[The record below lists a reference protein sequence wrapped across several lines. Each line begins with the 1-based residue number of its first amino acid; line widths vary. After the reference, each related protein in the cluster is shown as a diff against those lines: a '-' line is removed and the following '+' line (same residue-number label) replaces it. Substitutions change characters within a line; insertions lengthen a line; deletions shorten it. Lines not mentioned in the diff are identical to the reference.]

1 MDHDLQA
8 QKSFQNLLKKELRR
22 GNRTMWRKFVEE
34 ITSNPD
40 LPNNK
45 GLWKLS
51 KWSRSIANGT
61 QTAQMPPL
69 RQSRTDPVKPSDEE
83 KAELLREQLF
93 PHPPQ
98 PDLSDVP
105 DNWVPASQLD
115 ISSEVTADQVAHIIA
130 RLPNGKAAG
139 PDGIPNELLKA
150 VAPDIKEDL
159 ANAISELFSRGN
171 LPPTYKES
179 LTAVL
184 RKEQKDDYSLPCNYR
199 PIALQSS
206 LAKLVEKI
214 VADRITEVVEK
225 ENLLPWNQMGARKM
239 RSTLSAIDLLIG
251 SVQTAWKAR
260 PGCVVSMLSLDISGA
275 FPNTSHE
282 RLNWVLKQKGFPRW
296 VTRFVEDFLRER
308 RTRLTFGGFE
318 GQWFPMETGIP
329 QGSPLSPILFLLFIA
344 ELLDS
349 LQRPCDATLGFGFVD
364 DTNLI
369 AWGDSARD
377 NCRRLK
383 LAHDKCIAWSK
394 RYGAKFAPD
403 KYKLMHFTRKRRD
416 PSGDLASSVRID
428 DNEVGPESK
437 LRILGV
443 WMDPKMDWR
452 EHVKK
457 QVARGTAAFESLARM
472 ATSTW
477 GPSMRRARLIYSA
490 AVRPAMMYGAQSWG
504 TQDGKAAK
512 ASVMRPLKLV
522 QNTCLR
528 RITGGYKR
536 TPTAALER
544 EADIPPLDLYMET
557 IALQRAESTADY
569 PVYRNIREAHDHIW
583 LQMSA
588 TTRGPARRNSAAP
601 SVRPP
606 TNLER
611 ARQVAKERI
620 REVQRDDAQQTG
632 NQRGSARPNRRDRGR
647 SRPRGLRQTEPDQA
661 ETGTE
666 RKPKQAL
673 AEWANREWKKR

>member
-1 MDHDLQA
+1 MAQDHIPIDILFDVETLPRPPCKRFALSKLDRPSLIRYIKASDWQKDTEPLCALQRALAEGLEASCPRVRPCSRASRKWSPRASELLAGARQARRAYAASGMDHDLQA

-69 RQSRTDPVKPSDEE
+69 RRSRTDPVKTSDEE

-318 GQWFPMETGIP
+318 SQWFPMETGIP
-329 QGSPLSPILFLLFIA
+329 QGSPLSPILFF
-344 ELLDS
+344 
-349 LQRPCDATLGFGFVD
+349 
-364 DTNLI
+364 
-369 AWGDSARD
+369 
-377 NCRRLK
+377 
-383 LAHDKCIAWSK
+383 
-394 RYGAKFAPD
+394 
-403 KYKLMHFTRKRRD
+403 
-416 PSGDLASSVRID
+416 SVH
-428 DNEVGPESK
+428 S
-437 LRILGV
+437 
-443 WMDPKMDWR
+443 
-452 EHVKK
+452 
-457 QVARGTAAFESLARM
+457 
-472 ATSTW
+472 
-477 GPSMRRARLIYSA
+477 
-490 AVRPAMMYGAQSWG
+490 
-504 TQDGKAAK
+504 
-512 ASVMRPLKLV
+512 
-522 QNTCLR
+522 
-528 RITGGYKR
+528 
-536 TPTAALER
+536 
-544 EADIPPLDLYMET
+544 
-557 IALQRAESTADY
+557 
-569 PVYRNIREAHDHIW
+569 
-583 LQMSA
+583 
-588 TTRGPARRNSAAP
+588 
-601 SVRPP
+601 
-606 TNLER
+606 
-611 ARQVAKERI
+611 
-620 REVQRDDAQQTG
+620 
-632 NQRGSARPNRRDRGR
+632 
-647 SRPRGLRQTEPDQA
+647 
-661 ETGTE
+661 
-666 RKPKQAL
+666 
-673 AEWANREWKKR
+673 